1 MKGKLKLFCFSH
13 LGVDIKNAKK
23 MILINEGC
31 MKPVFSGKQLKTSTV
46 FSTTMKI
53 KNESKNK
60 NTIRLKETTDIPA
73 TQSFLIE
80 HFKAKQYACF
90 FRFNIKST

>member
-1 MKGKLKLFCFSH
+1 
-13 LGVDIKNAKK
+13 
-23 MILINEGC
+23 
-31 MKPVFSGKQLKTSTV
+31 MKPVLSGKQLKTSTV

-53 KNESKNK
+53 KNKNK
-60 NTIRLKETTDIPA
+60 NTIRLKETTAIPA

-90 FRFNIKST
+90 FRFNIKLT